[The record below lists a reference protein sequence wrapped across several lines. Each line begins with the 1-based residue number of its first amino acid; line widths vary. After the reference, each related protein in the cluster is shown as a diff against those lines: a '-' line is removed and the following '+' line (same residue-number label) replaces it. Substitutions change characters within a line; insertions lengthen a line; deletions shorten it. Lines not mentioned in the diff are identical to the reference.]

1 MSVILE
7 FSESTFKIGMIK
19 LLRPIMDRVDS
30 MEEQMGSVNR
40 EMGIIRN
47 NLNQNQKLENTV
59 AKVKNAFNQ

>member
-47 NLNQNQKLENTV
+47 NLNQN
-59 AKVKNAFNQ
+59 